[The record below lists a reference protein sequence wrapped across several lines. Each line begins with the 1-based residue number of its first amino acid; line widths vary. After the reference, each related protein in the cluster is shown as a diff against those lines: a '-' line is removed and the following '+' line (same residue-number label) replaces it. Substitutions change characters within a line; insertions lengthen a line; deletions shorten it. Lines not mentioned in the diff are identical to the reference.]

1 MKTLLR
7 HRLLS
12 WTASVMLVAAVA
24 YACKDYLV
32 VPSQGTLDE
41 VTLATKAG
49 VEGTLIAAYRT
60 LDCTSAITGGA
71 WGCAASNWVWG
82 SVAADD
88 SYKGSDPTDQPP
100 IADIELYNWGTANA
114 ESYLDL
120 KWKQVYEGV
129 VRTNATLRLLKKV
142 LAEHPGLISPSD
154 ANGIKGEALFL
165 RAHYHFE
172 AWRMW
177 KNIPYYTEDD
187 NNYFKPNNVDPIP
200 LILADLNTAI
210 SLLPAKPRNGEVGR
224 ATSWTATAY
233 KGRVQI
239 HSGDYAGGLVTLKAV
254 QASNVYALETDFR
267 KVWTGVHTYANGP
280 ETILAYEASANSGD
294 ANGYN
299 ANWGERLN
307 FPNGGAFNCCGFN
320 QPSQN
325 LVNFFVVDDSGL
337 PYAVTHPN
345 WNTVG
350 VAPWSPDTSLS
361 AGVTAVIPVD
371 PRLDWTVGRDFVP
384 YKDWGVYDS
393 IWVRDRAF
401 SGPYS
406 PKKNAHE
413 KSSGA
418 ASAVGWNPTQLNSVH
433 IHLFRYADLLLELA
447 EAEVEA
453 GVIDNARIIVNQIR
467 ARAGKVAQGPG
478 TSASDIAVP
487 ITFQGA
493 SVDSLDEPWA
503 RYKIGLYTTP
513 WTIQALARTY
523 VRYERRLE
531 LAMEGQRFFD
541 LRRWGAADTVINN
554 YIAVEKLRRAYKL
567 STATFIPRHYL
578 FPLPAIQIQLSKV
591 GTQNTLQQNPGW

>member
-1 MKTLLR
+1 
-7 HRLLS
+7 
-12 WTASVMLVAAVA
+12 MLVAALA

-41 VTLATKAG
+41 TTLSTKAG

-60 LDCTSAITGGA
+60 LDCVDSYGHD

-82 SVAADD
+82 NVASDD
-88 SYKGSDPTDQPP
+88 SYEGSNATDQPA
-100 IADIELYNWGTANA
+100 IRDIELYNWGTGNA
-114 ESYLDL
+114 DGYLNM
-120 KWKQVYEGV
+120 KWRQVYEGV

-142 LAEHPGLISPSD
+142 MTQSPGLISPSD
-154 ANGIKGEALFL
+154 ADGIKGEAIFL
-165 RAHYHFE
+165 RAYYHFE

-177 KNIPYYTEDD
+177 KNIPYFTEDD

-224 ATSWTATAY
+224 ATKWTATAY

-467 ARAGKVAQGPG
+467 ARAGQVAQGPG
-478 TSASDIAVP
+478 TGASDIAVP
-487 ITFQGA
+487 MSHPTA
-493 SVDSLDEPWA
+493 TLDSLFEPWA
-503 RYKIGLYTTP
+503 RYKVGQYTTP
-513 WTIQALARTY
+513 WVSKPLARTY
-523 VRYERRLE
+523 VQWERRLE
-531 LAMEGQRFFD
+531 LAMEGQRLYD

-567 STATFIPRHYL
+567 STAIFGARHYL

>member
-7 HRLLS
+7 HRLLCG
-12 WTASVMLVAAVA
+12 TALVLLVAAVA
-24 YACKDYLV
+24 YACKDYLT

-41 VTLATKAG
+41 TTLATKAG

-60 LDCTSAITGGA
+60 LDCVDSYGHD

-82 SVAADD
+82 SVTSDD
-88 SYKGSDPTDQPP
+88 SYEGSNATDQPA
-100 IADIELYNWGTANA
+100 IRDIELYNWGTGKADG
-114 ESYLDL
+114 YLNE
-120 KWKQVYEGV
+120 KWTQVYEGV

-142 LAEHPGLISPSD
+142 LAEHPGEISPSD

-165 RAHYHFE
+165 RAYFHFE

-187 NNYFKPNNVDPIP
+187 NNYFKPNNADPIP

-210 SLLPAKPRNGEVGR
+210 SLLQATPRNGEVGR

-233 KGRVQI
+233 KGRVQV
-239 HSGDYAGGLVTLKAV
+239 HSGDYTGGLATLRAV
-254 QASNVYALETDFR
+254 QASGVYALETDFH
-267 KVWTGVHTYANGP
+267 KVWTGIHALANGK

-294 ANGYN
+294 PNGYN

-453 GVIDNARIIVNQIR
+453 GIPENARIIVNQIR
-467 ARAGKVAQGPG
+467 ARAGQVAQGPG
-478 TSASDIAVP
+478 TSGSDIV
-487 ITFQGA
+487 A
-493 SVDSLDEPWA
+493 SMLHPTATLDSLTEPWA
-503 RYKIGLYTTP
+503 RYKMGRYSAP
-513 WTIQALARTY
+513 WTQAFARTA
-523 VRYERRLE
+523 VRIERRLE

-541 LRRWGAADTVINN
+541 LRRWNVADTAINN
-554 YIAVEKLRRAYKL
+554 YVAVEGTRRLYKA
-567 STATFIPRHYL
+567 STAPFDPLRHYL

-591 GTQNTLQQNPGW
+591 GSQNTLQQNPGW